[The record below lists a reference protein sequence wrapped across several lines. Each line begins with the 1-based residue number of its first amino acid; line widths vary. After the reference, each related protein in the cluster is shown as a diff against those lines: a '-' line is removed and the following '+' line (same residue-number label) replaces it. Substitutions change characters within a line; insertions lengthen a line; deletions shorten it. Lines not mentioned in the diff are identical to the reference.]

1 MTHLSY
7 DMFRCPGK
15 DLKDC
20 ATCLRRIVPGHPTY
34 RRMAY
39 GHIDSVSGKCDDLI
53 KGDER

>member
-7 DMFRCPGK
+7 DMFRCPGR

-20 ATCLRRIVPGHPTY
+20 ATCLRRIVTGHPTY
-34 RRMAY
+34 QRMSY
-39 GHIDSVSGKCDDLI
+39 GHIDSVSGKCEDLI